1 MQQLHPADS
10 LPSDYFV
17 GPLFT
22 LACLLLSVASSS
34 FFGMNIGET
43 SCRYKLDYSPDSRA
57 FGIWSIIYTGC
68 VVVCVLELTG
78 TVPVLRSDVFFW
90 WGGCWVCCGLWVPL
104 FNDEN
109 LWLLAGALVAIGS
122 GAATASAG
130 SAVAGAWVPVN
141 GSLSIAPALTW
152 PLSLLAGWL
161 LTATSLNVGILL
173 KAADPDS
180 DKTCIFIPTQK
191 VGESNRLFQA
201 RRRALIREA
210 NSLSPAVVAFEVWV
224 VAFVVAAVTIVA
236 RDPVLALPAVWA
248 IGNMKAWPSW
258 EYAYAMLVCALGAAG
273 AVAVA
278 WM

>member
-1 MQQLHPADS
+1 MQTLQPADS
-10 LPSDYFV
+10 LSSDYFV

-22 LACLLLSVASSS
+22 LVCLLVSVASSS

-43 SCRYKLDYSPDSRA
+43 SCRYKLDYSPNPRA

-78 TVPVLRSDVFFW
+78 TIPVLRSDVFFW
-90 WGGCWVCCGLWVPL
+90 WGGCWLCCGLWVPL
-104 FNDEN
+104 FDDRN

-130 SAVAGAWVPVN
+130 SAVAGAWVPVK
-141 GSLSIAPALTW
+141 GSLSIAPVLTW

-161 LTATSLNVGILL
+161 ITATSLNVGILL
-173 KAADPDS
+173 KAADPNS
-180 DKTCIFIPTQK
+180 DKTCVRIPPQK
-191 VGESNRLFQA
+191 PTESDRQF
-201 RRRALIREA
+201 REKRRALIREA
-210 NSLSPAVVAFEVWV
+210 NALSPAVVAFEVWV
-224 VAFVVAAVTIVA
+224 VAFVVAAVTMVA
-236 RDPVLALPAVWA
+236 RDPVLPLPAAWA
-248 IGNMKAWPSW
+248 IRNMKAWPSW
-258 EYAYAMLVCALGAAG
+258 EYGYAMLVCALGAAG